1 MRWAIHT
8 HWYEYKWGENLS
20 LVLNSFHVYLVREC
34 LFCSRQTSHLFQVS
48 PCYSMT
54 VLFEAA
60 FVVSY
65 FICLLQ
71 VSSPVIAKSNMKSLK
86 RSLQPYFSI
95 TNIACCSHHR
105 SYLNIDM
112 VTFWNVFSESQKWK
126 GSINSEKSTN
136 SSERVGFFQ
145 KSLQKGIHFLQC
157 SKNQVF
163 GIVRQV
169 WVFSGKKKKSIG
181 ESWEE
186 CHSVT
191 LLLTL

>member
-1 MRWAIHT
+1 MKLIQFSYTPLAP
-8 HWYEYKWGENLS
+8 S
-20 LVLNSFHVYLVREC
+20 LQVLRC
-34 LFCSRQTSHLFQVS
+34 SHLFQVS

-169 WVFSGKKKKSIG
+169 WVFSGKKKKVLG
-181 ESWEE
+181 KAGKN
-186 CHSVT
+186 VT
-191 LLLTL
+191 LSPSF